1 VDRPIPSLRVQLGSE
16 IVLRRAEPHV
26 LECDELTGR
35 ATVVHLR
42 PQLRPGEILCERMG
56 DIPLIL
62 IDESLIFPTP
72 TAETM
77 GFDTWM
83 KQRIDLAHAD
93 FMKRTSAHLVC
104 DWRIT
109 RASSPEEIS
118 RYFNI
123 PLNEVES

>member
-1 VDRPIPSLRVQLGSE
+1 MERPIPSLRVQIGSE

-56 DIPLIL
+56 DIPLI
-62 IDESLIFPTP
+62 IADESLIFPTP

-77 GFDTWM
+77 GFDAWM
-83 KQRIDLAHAD
+83 EQRANLAHAE
-93 FMKRTSAHLVC
+93 FMRRTSRLLWC
-104 DWRIT
+104 DWRAAATAADIAGIYGIST
-109 RASSPEEIS
+109 GEAAS
-118 RYFNI
+118 
-123 PLNEVES
+123 